1 VTRVVCDSKQAVP
14 IRATSA
20 SFVVVRAAVYRLT
33 RSRETPRISQSH
45 YGMAVLW
52 SPHSTPGRYPAERGW
67 GWSGR
72 VSPLRRTPRW
82 RWPVRWRCWE
92 SLPRQPTPDPSDPA
106 GSHPIWEGH
115 GIAVLAGD
123 VGQRPVVVQRAAE
136 RLRPRRAPAPRHGA
150 EKPRSSE
157 AALGRTPRNGFGRS
171 IARFGRHPPMA
182 TRDHLHR
189 VIALNQ
195 TNKTGNASP
204 ASFDTPYGPVDC

>member
-106 GSHPIWEGH
+106 GSHPIWEGSRH
-115 GIAVLAGD
+115 RGTRRRSARSRTIATSSSTCPASRRGETAIVGGGSRPNSVQRIRSLDRTIRQASTDGDAGSPTSRYRLEPNQQNWERLAGLI
-123 VGQRPVVVQRAAE
+123 RYSLRA
-136 RLRPRRAPAPRHGA
+136 G
-150 EKPRSSE
+150 
-157 AALGRTPRNGFGRS
+157 
-171 IARFGRHPPMA
+171 
-182 TRDHLHR
+182 
-189 VIALNQ
+189 
-195 TNKTGNASP
+195 
-204 ASFDTPYGPVDC
+204 